1 MALDIDHLRDQA
13 ARIARHPRSRKIAV
27 WLASIWVAIGVLLG
41 LVAPPL
47 IRGKLAASLS
57 ERLHRQVTIEQLRIN
72 PYAMTVT
79 VRGFV
84 VKEAQG
90 QAVAI
95 SFDEL
100 FINLELRSLFRLAPV
115 IKELR
120 LIKPYIHLVRN
131 EDRTYNF
138 QDLLAGPKSE
148 GSGPPPRF
156 ALQNIQIVDGRVDFD
171 DRPENTQHQI
181 TAVQV
186 GIPFISS
193 LPSYADLYV
202 KPSFSAV
209 VNGASLRLLG
219 ETKPFKDSHEST
231 IGFSIDK
238 LGIPKYLEYSPVALN
253 FKVLSGELEGKLTA
267 SFRTAK
273 NAPAVLSVS
282 GNLGLENLEVQQS
295 SGAPLLKLPVFEAV
309 IDEIGV
315 FAKKASVR
323 SVKAQGIE
331 LHVARS
337 RDGAVNLANLVGAPA
352 NAESSAAK
360 AGQSESQPF
369 HYTVGEVSL
378 DSATIH
384 FQDDAAARPYRTR
397 LENLTAKM
405 TGLTNEPEKKANVEF
420 SFETDGK
427 EKFSHSATLQLAPL
441 AVEGKLDIQGLR
453 PGALQPYY
461 QNALAAEVK
470 DGVLDVSTQ
479 YSYQKKGEA
488 GELKLA
494 GLNALLKS
502 FRLELAGQPEPL
514 WRIGSLAIK
523 DTSVDLTNKSVVIG
537 AIEARDG
544 VHYIQRAKDGT
555 VNYARIAKK
564 AEPAPVAAPT
574 AEAQTDSPWSIEAKE
589 IAIDRFRFNWDDR
602 ASPAPAK
609 LAISDLS
616 LRAQHVA
623 NAKNRAGKA
632 VLQARVN
639 GAGALRL
646 SGPVSISPIRARLAV
661 EAKDID
667 VVPLQSYLA
676 DDFNFVLTGGRAGTK
691 GELTIDGG
699 GPGPLKMTYAGA
711 AEVADFGSLEK
722 TSSQDLLKWKSLA
735 LDGLQLA
742 TQPFGLRIAEITLSD
757 FYSRLII
764 HPDGKTNLQTLRNSG
779 THGKERAAEDA
790 VAEQKAPLPEPPS
803 PKASPSEPAPEAERR
818 AVTIGKVNLKG
829 GNINFS
835 DFFIKPNYS
844 ANLTD
849 VEGAISELK
858 PEAPGDLDLKG
869 QLDYAAPVQIKGKI
883 NPLSKE
889 LFLDIIADAREIELN
904 PFTPYSG
911 KYVGYGIE
919 KGKLSFNV
927 KYHLEN
933 RKLSGQNKI
942 ILNQLTF
949 GEKIESPT
957 ATKLPVLLAVA
968 LLKDRNG
975 VIDVDLPISGSL
987 DDPQFS
993 VGGIVLRIII
1003 NLITRAVTAPFT
1015 LIASVFGGG
1024 GTSGEELSYIEFAP
1038 GRSNLDQPDL
1048 AKIVTLARALNNRPA
1063 LNLEITGRFDPLTD
1077 LDGLKRVGIERKV
1090 KAQKMKDLLRRGQAP
1105 RSLDEVQIDANEY
1118 AKYLKE
1124 AYGEETFPKPRNVI
1138 GLARDLPGPEME
1150 KLMIQYAKVGDD
1162 DLRRLADERAQA
1174 VRNALLKTGQV
1185 GAERLFVVASKGFT
1199 AEERA
1204 SLKGRANRVDF
1215 SMR

>member
-1 MALDIDHLRDQA
+1 MAPDIDHLRNQA
-13 ARIARHPRSRKIAV
+13 VRIARHPRSRKIAL
-27 WLASIWVAIGVLLG
+27 WLASILVAIGVLLG
-41 LVAPPL
+41 LIAPPL
-47 IRGKLAASLS
+47 IRGKLAATLS
-57 ERLHRQVTIEQLRIN
+57 ETLHRQVTIEQLRIN
-72 PYAMTVT
+72 PYALTVT

-84 VKEAQG
+84 VKEPQG
-90 QAVAI
+90 QTVAI

-120 LIKPYIHLVRN
+120 LTKPYVNLVRN

-138 QDLLAGPKSE
+138 QDLLAGPKSA
-148 GSGPPPRF
+148 GGGAPPRF
-156 ALQNIQIVDGRVDFD
+156 ALQNIQIVDGKIDFD
-171 DRPENTQHQI
+171 DRPENTKHQI
-181 TAVQV
+181 TAIQV

-209 VNGASLRLLG
+209 VNGAPLHLAG

-231 IGFSIDK
+231 ISFSIDK
-238 LGIPKYLEYSPVALN
+238 LEIPKYLEYSPVALN

-273 NAPAVLSVS
+273 NTPAVLSVS
-282 GNLGLENLEVQQS
+282 GNLGLKSFEAQQS
-295 SGAPLLKLPVFEAV
+295 GGAPMLKLPGLEVV

-315 FAKKASVR
+315 FAHSIR

-331 LHVARS
+331 LYVARG
-337 RDGAVNLANLVGAPA
+337 RDGTLNLANLVEAPA
-352 NAESSAAK
+352 KADAANSK
-360 AGQSESQPF
+360 TGENQGQPLRYSI
-369 HYTVGEVSL
+369 GEISL

-384 FQDDAAARPYRTR
+384 FHDDAAARPYKTR
-397 LENLTAKM
+397 LHNVIAKV
-405 TGLTNEPEKKANVEF
+405 TGLTNEPEKKANVEV
-420 SFETDGK
+420 SFETDAK
-427 EKFSHSATLQLAPL
+427 EKFSHSGTFQLAPL
-441 AVEGKLDIQGLR
+441 AVEGKVDIQGLR

-461 QNALAAEVK
+461 QGAVAAEVK
-470 DGVLDVSTQ
+470 EGLLDLSTQ
-479 YSYQKKGEA
+479 YSYEKKGEA
-488 GELKLA
+488 VELKFA
-494 GLNALLKS
+494 GLSALLKS

-514 WRIGSLAIK
+514 WRIGSLALK
-523 DTSVDLTNKSVVIG
+523 DTSVDVANKSIVIG

-544 VHYIQRAKDGT
+544 TTYVQRDTDGA

-564 AEPAPVAAPT
+564 SDREPAVTPPAT
-574 AEAQTDSPWSIEAKE
+574 EAKPAQPWNIEAKE
-589 IAIDRFRFNWDDR
+589 VAVDRFGFSWDDR

-616 LRAQHVA
+616 LRAQ
-623 NAKNRAGKA
+623 NLSTAKNRAGKVA
-632 VLQARVN
+632 LQARVN
-639 GAGALRL
+639 GSGAVRL
-646 SGPVSISPIRARLAV
+646 SGPVSISPVNVRLAV

-667 VVPLQSYLA
+667 VAPLQSYLA
-676 DDFNFVLTGGRAGTK
+676 DDFNFVLTGGRARTK
-691 GELTIDGG
+691 GELTIDGSK
-699 GPGPLKMTYAGA
+699 PGPLKIAYAGT

-735 LDGLQLA
+735 FDGLQLS
-742 TQPFGLRIAEITLSD
+742 TQPFGLRIGEITLSD

-764 HPDGKTNLQTLRNSG
+764 HPDGRTNLQTLRSSG
-779 THGKERAAEDA
+779 SNDKERAAADA
-790 VAEQKAPLPEPPS
+790 AAEQKTPPPEPAR
-803 PKASPSEPAPEAERR
+803 PKASPSEPAPEGEQR
-818 AVTIGKVNLKG
+818 AVTIGKINLKS

-835 DFFIKPNYS
+835 DLFIKPNYS

-849 VEGAISELK
+849 VEGTISELK
-858 PEAPGDLDLKG
+858 PETPAGLDLRAK
-869 QLDYAAPVQIKGKI
+869 LDYAAPVEIKGKI

-889 LFLDIIADAREIELN
+889 LFLDIAADAREIELN

-949 GEKIESPT
+949 GERIESPT

-1024 GTSGEELSYIEFAP
+1024 ASGEELSYIEFAP

-1048 AKIVTLARALNNRPA
+1048 AKIATLARALNNRPA

-1077 LDGLKRVGIERKV
+1077 LDGLKRAGIERKV
-1090 KAQKMKDLLRRGQAP
+1090 KAQKLKDLLRRGQAP
-1105 RSLDEVQIDANEY
+1105 RSVDEVQLDTGEY

-1138 GLARDLPGPEME
+1138 GLARDLPVAEME
-1150 KLMIQYAKVGDD
+1150 KLMMQYAKVGDE

-1185 GAERLFVVASKGFT
+1185 GAERLFVVASKGLAT
-1199 AEERA
+1199 EERA
-1204 SLKGRANRVDF
+1204 NLKGRPNRVDF